1 MASEAQMAGAPEVPV
16 IDAADDFERRK
27 PSRRPLDGRS
37 LLITSF
43 TVILL
48 ALFLSPLLRTV
59 TLSLKSA
66 DQITTIGAPIWPA
79 DPGTFEYE
87 GETLD
92 VYLVPLPDGTTKE
105 LALFDPGRQESGF
118 IDPADPDAGVITWQ
132 GSWRALEQPWEFAPQ
147 WGNFAEVWT
156 RINFP
161 RLMLNTILLALIGGI
176 GTIVSC
182 TLVAYGFARFRFP
195 GRNILFLVLLST
207 IFLPAA
213 VTLIPTY
220 TIFVNLGWV
229 GTWLPLLIPAFF
241 ANAYDVFLLRQYFM
255 TIPRELDDAA
265 KIDGAGPLRI
275 LLSVIVP
282 QAWPVIIAVAV
293 FHLVYSWNLYFEPL
307 LYLSTTPDLQP
318 ISLGLSKFNDVY
330 GSEPQYIQA
339 ATLMTIVI
347 PVVVFFF
354 AQRAFMRGIVI
365 TGVEK

>member
-1 MASEAQMAGAPEVPV
+1 MAGEAQLVGAPEVPALPITAERQRRRV
-16 IDAADDFERRK
+16 GPADART
-27 PSRRPLDGRS
+27 
-37 LLITSF
+37 LLVTSF
-43 TVILL
+43 TIILL
-48 ALFLSPLLRTV
+48 ALFLSPLLRTL

-66 DQITTIGAPIWPA
+66 EQITTIGAPIWPA
-79 DPGTFEYE
+79 DPETFEWE
-87 GETLD
+87 GERYD
-92 VYLVPLPDGTTKE
+92 VYIVPFPDGTTRD
-105 LALFDPGRQESGF
+105 LALVEKGRQESGF
-118 IDPADPDAGVITWQ
+118 LDPADPDAGIIQWD
-132 GSWRALEQPWEFAPQ
+132 GSWRALEQPWEFAPR

-161 RLMLNTILLALIGGI
+161 RLLFNTVALATIGGL

-195 GRNILFLVLLST
+195 GRSILFLLLLST

-220 TIFVNLGWV
+220 NVYVQLGWV
-229 GTWLPLLIPAFF
+229 GTWLPLLVPAFF
-241 ANAYDVFLLRQYFM
+241 ANAYDVFLLRQYFL

-275 LLSVIVP
+275 LTSIIVP
-282 QAWPVIIAVAV
+282 QSWPVIVAVAI

-307 LYLSTTPDLQP
+307 LYLSTSPELQP
-318 ISLGLSKFNDVY
+318 IALGLSKFNDIY

-347 PVVVFFF
+347 PLVVFFF

>member
-1 MASEAQMAGAPEVPV
+1 M
-16 IDAADDFERRK
+16 F
-27 PSRRPLDGRS
+27 
-37 LLITSF
+37 
-43 TVILL
+43 
-48 ALFLSPLLRTV
+48 
-59 TLSLKSA
+59 
-66 DQITTIGAPIWPA
+66 
-79 DPGTFEYE
+79 
-87 GETLD
+87 
-92 VYLVPLPDGTTKE
+92 
-105 LALFDPGRQESGF
+105 
-118 IDPADPDAGVITWQ
+118 
-132 GSWRALEQPWEFAPQ
+132 
-147 WGNFAEVWT
+147 
-156 RINFP
+156 
-161 RLMLNTILLALIGGI
+161 NTIALAVIGGI

-195 GRNILFLVLLST
+195 GRGFLFLLLLST

-229 GTWLPLLIPAFF
+229 GTWLPLLVPAFF
-241 ANAYDVFLLRQYFM
+241 ANAYDVFLLRQYFL

-275 LLSVIVP
+275 LMSVIVP
-282 QAWPVIIAVAV
+282 NSWPVIVAVAI

-307 LYLSTTPDLQP
+307 LYLSTAPDLQP
-318 ISLGLSKFNDVY
+318 ISLGLSKFNDIY

-347 PVVVFFF
+347 PLVVFFF

>member
-1 MASEAQMAGAPEVPV
+1 M
-16 IDAADDFERRK
+16 
-27 PSRRPLDGRS
+27 
-37 LLITSF
+37 
-43 TVILL
+43 
-48 ALFLSPLLRTV
+48 
-59 TLSLKSA
+59 
-66 DQITTIGAPIWPA
+66 
-79 DPGTFEYE
+79 
-87 GETLD
+87 
-92 VYLVPLPDGTTKE
+92 
-105 LALFDPGRQESGF
+105 
-118 IDPADPDAGVITWQ
+118 
-132 GSWRALEQPWEFAPQ
+132 
-147 WGNFAEVWT
+147 
-156 RINFP
+156 
-161 RLMLNTILLALIGGI
+161 
-176 GTIVSC
+176 SC

-195 GRNILFLVLLST
+195 GRSLLFLLLLST

-220 TIFVNLGWV
+220 TIFVKLGWV
-229 GTWLPLLIPAFF
+229 GTWLPLLVPAFF

-255 TIPRELDDAA
+255 TLPRELDDAA
-265 KIDGAGPLRI
+265 KIDGAGPMRI